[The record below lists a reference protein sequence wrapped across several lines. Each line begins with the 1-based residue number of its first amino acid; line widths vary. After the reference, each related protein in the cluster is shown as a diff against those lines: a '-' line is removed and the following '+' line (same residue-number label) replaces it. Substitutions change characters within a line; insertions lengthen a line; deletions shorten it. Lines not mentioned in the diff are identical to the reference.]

1 MRFSARSA
9 AFAALLVAT
18 TALLAGCGTSVSL
31 DEPIEARTWRLTT
44 LNEQEVI
51 WGGDPQRDPQLRFDG
66 TRVSGFGGCNQLSGP
81 YQRAGGTLKLG
92 PLAST
97 RMACADQGRT
107 ALEINFLTALQ
118 ATTGYSKAGRLL
130 TLTDSGGR
138 TLAVLDSGR

>member
-1 MRFSARSA
+1 MRLSARSA
-9 AFAALLVAT
+9 ASTVLWAAT

-66 TRVSGFGGCNQLSGP
+66 TRVSGFGGCNALSGS
-81 YQRAGGTLKLG
+81 YQRTSSTLKMG

-107 ALEINFLTALQ
+107 ALEINFLSALQ
-118 ATTGYSKAGRLL
+118 STTGYSKAGRLL
-130 TLTDSGGR
+130 TLTDSSGR
-138 TLAVLDSGR
+138 TLAVLDAGR